1 MAPFLLKEKAYKVT
15 WHVATVDKLLTLHYH
30 IVSKKECS
38 PPSPHNGE
46 STTDYLK

>member
-1 MAPFLLKEKAYKVT
+1 MASFLLKEKTYKVT

-30 IVSKKECS
+30 IVSKKEC
-38 PPSPHNGE
+38 PPPHNGE

>member
-1 MAPFLLKEKAYKVT
+1 MASFLLKEKTYKVT

-30 IVSKKECS
+30 IVSKKEC
-38 PPSPHNGE
+38 PPPPPHNGE